1 MRKQICVS
9 HQLCGVESVINYIHH
24 FKIYTRIKEDGAI
37 PGNYN
42 GDWWFAINMQSS
54 IPNYGSC
61 DDCNLLPSPLH
72 LDVLLGRSND
82 GIVTYLCAWVFF
94 PCWRLAVRTEGSA
107 PARARL
113 CAAVANI
120 SAAVPGQEVRR
131 LTAVLG
137 GYNGTPHWKESFKQK
152 TNVPHA
158 TVTESAHLC
167 LLQYWN
173 FTSFKGCKTL
183 RPSSQMSCF
192 IVALSGLPP
201 NHHPKVSS
209 LLFTAI
215 IFAIF
220 VAICWGQCRLI
231 PRGTISLW
239 TRDVESSSTAP
250 AKKNNRAALLFPY
263 KSNPG

>member
-1 MRKQICVS
+1 MIR
-9 HQLCGVESVINYIHH
+9 
-24 FKIYTRIKEDGAI
+24 D
-37 PGNYN
+37 
-42 GDWWFAINMQSS
+42 
-54 IPNYGSC
+54 NYGKV
-61 DDCNLLPSPLH
+61 PSPTMAAAMIVIFCLH
-72 LDVLLGRSND
+72 PFTWMSFWVAAMITWITWHR
-82 GIVTYLCAWVFF
+82 GIPLCMGIF
-94 PCWRLAVRTEGSA
+94 PMLKLAVRTSA
-107 PARARL
+107 VPLPGPGL

-239 TRDVESSSTAP
+239 TRDVESSSTA
-250 AKKNNRAALLFPY
+250 KKNNRAALLFP
-263 KSNPG
+263 